1 MQNKNKSKTTNILG
15 WLLAILAGMCTIF
28 SCGREGTIQDIT
40 SDITSES
47 VEESYFRVHFID
59 VGQADAALVL
69 CDDAYMLIDGGNS
82 ADSSL
87 MYSYLKEQEIT
98 YLDYIVASHA
108 HEDHVGGLAGA
119 MNYADVGAVY
129 CPVTS
134 YDSEPFRDFVKYV
147 EKQDLE
153 ITVPK
158 VGDSFHLGSAV
169 VEILGLNAE
178 GEENDASMIVK
189 ISYGDTSFLFTGDA
203 EREAEQALLNSGLDI
218 SSTVLKV
225 GHHGAADSTTYPF
238 LREVMPTYAIISVGA
253 DNGYGHPTEGTLSRL
268 EDAGAQIYRTDV
280 HGNVIATSD
289 GQSVTITTE
298 KSAGTLAEN
307 TGDNQKNA
315 ERDNEYTQAD
325 LEQNTGNSRTDAEQ
339 TDENEYVTEGSK
351 YILNTNSKKYHIP
364 SCPSVETI
372 AKHNYAEYTGTAEEV
387 EAMGY
392 VGCKRCNPV
401 Q

>member
-1 MQNKNKSKTTNILG
+1 MQTKNKSKTTNILG
-15 WLLAILAGMCTIF
+15 WLLAILAGIGAIF
-28 SCGREGTIQDIT
+28 SCGREGSIQDIT
-40 SDITSES
+40 SDVTSEA
-47 VEESYFRVHFID
+47 VVESYFQVHFID
-59 VGQADAALVL
+59 VGQADAALLL

-98 YLDYIVASHA
+98 YLDYILASHA

-134 YDSEPFRDFVKYV
+134 YDSEPFGDFVKYV
-147 EKQDLE
+147 EKQNLE
-153 ITVPK
+153 ITVPEA
-158 VGDSFHLGSAV
+158 GDTFNLGSAV

-203 EREAEQALLNSGLDI
+203 EREAEQALLNSGCDLN
-218 SSTVLKV
+218 STVLKV

-253 DNGYGHPTEGTLSRL
+253 ENGYGHPTEGTLSKL
-268 EDAGAQIYRTDV
+268 EDAGVQIYRTDV
-280 HGNVIATSD
+280 HGNIIATSD

-298 KSAGTLAEN
+298 KNEKNLVED
-307 TGDNQKNA
+307 TGDA
-315 ERDNEYTQAD
+315 QAD
-325 LEQNTGNSRTDAEQ
+325 AE
-339 TDENEYVTEGSK
+339 EEGTK
-351 YILNTNSKKYHIP
+351 YILNTNSKKFHIP

-392 VGCKRCNPV
+392 VGCKRCNPA